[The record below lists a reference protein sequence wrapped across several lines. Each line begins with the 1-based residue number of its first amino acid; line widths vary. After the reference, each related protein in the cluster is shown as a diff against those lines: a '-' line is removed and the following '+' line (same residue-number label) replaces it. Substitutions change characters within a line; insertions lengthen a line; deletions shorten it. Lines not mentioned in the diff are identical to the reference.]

1 MVFMG
6 LLDFCADFGPVL
18 SASGDSGYPGMVLY
32 ISRDISV

>member
-18 SASGDSGYPGMVLY
+18 NSASGDSGYPGMVL
-32 ISRDISV
+32 SLGAR